1 MAGILAAKD
10 VVMEPRGKSSQGTVT
25 EEITCFIFNCIGGMK
40 GRRVLQYGNA
50 SLLKGKKIYLDLH
63 GYKRASFIESGLRER
78 GAVRACYDSSVM
90 TCNFRSSKDSSQRIP
105 GIS

>member
-1 MAGILAAKD
+1 
-10 VVMEPRGKSSQGTVT
+10 MEPRGKSSHDTLT
-25 EEITCFIFNCIGGMK
+25 EKDRMK

-78 GAVRACYDSSVM
+78 GAVRAHHDSSVVM
-90 TCNFRSSKDSSQRIP
+90 YNFRLSKASLQRIP